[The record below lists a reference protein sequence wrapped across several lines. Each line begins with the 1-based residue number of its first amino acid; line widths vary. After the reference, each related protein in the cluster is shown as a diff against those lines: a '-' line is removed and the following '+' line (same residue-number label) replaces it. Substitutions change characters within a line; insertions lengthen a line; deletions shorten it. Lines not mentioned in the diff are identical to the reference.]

1 VLGRF
6 SRRMRETLIISV
18 LHPSHPPDP
27 QPRTKDDDEEE
38 YDEEEYDEED
48 DDNDDDNEN
57 ETLARYKPWAKL
69 SCPVGFWAYDRR

>member
-1 VLGRF
+1 VIRGNLPLF
-6 SRRMRETLIISV
+6 
-18 LHPSHPPDP
+18 PSSILATPLDP
-27 QPRTKDDDEEE
+27 QPRTKDD
-38 YDEEEYDEED
+38 DEEEYDEED